1 MQVCTGCARLRRW
14 PSMALLPSLVS
25 LMLSTPSFL
34 DTSLALEEVEVIS
47 GFGFVFE
54 HLGLA
59 MWSRLALWQAITLFP
74 PPGCLNYR
82 CLPPCPD
89 WYWMVVKMFPCKHGK
104 FGVLVPPWA
113 YTSIFLLS
121 TGRTMYSLWVTGKD
135 KIILSL
141 SPIKEAS
148 NPWRHSRSRAEESKT
163 GLDCLTVLENK
174 EVLKHL

>member
-1 MQVCTGCARLRRW
+1 MAFHGPSPITSLPDAFHPIFSWHFLSLRRGW
-14 PSMALLPSLVS
+14 SY
-25 LMLSTPSFL
+25 FL
-34 DTSLALEEVEVIS
+34 FCFCFWASGSGCVEQTGTLA
-47 GFGFVFE
+47 
-54 HLGLA
+54 
-59 MWSRLALWQAITLFP
+59 AITLFP

-113 YTSIFLLS
+113 YTSIFLFS

-148 NPWRHSRSRAEESKT
+148 SPWRHSRSRAEESKT